1 MIRISCPVLA
11 IALIVGGLSVQTA
24 GAQMPAPGV
33 EPHVDLT
40 ATLDAGPGNT
50 TFSKDSKRVR
60 VNIAKP
66 SPPDTGKLFND
77 APPAEGGWKGLAKLL
92 AALTPSVDT
101 EIPLT
106 ASQITSRISS
116 MLDSGKNQQ
125 ALDVIQKR
133 MAQNQAQGGMGTDVQ
148 LLFLHA
154 RALAALGRQDEAIE
168 SYRQMT
174 TLYPELPEPWNNLAA
189 EYVKQGKLEMAQ
201 DALTMALAAN
211 PDYGTARANMGEVQ
225 LLLARQSFQGAAQ
238 LGVGGAQSKAE
249 ATTNLLKK

>member
-1 MIRISCPVLA
+1 MFRISCPVLA
-11 IALIVGGLSVQTA
+11 IALIGGGLSVQTA
-24 GAQMPAPGV
+24 GAQVPVPGL

-40 ATLDAGPGNT
+40 ATLDTGPGDT
-50 TFSKDSKRVR
+50 AFSKDSKAVR
-60 VNIAKP
+60 VYIGT
-66 SPPDTGKLFND
+66 PPAPHTGKLFND
-77 APPAEGGWKGLAKLL
+77 PPPAEGGWKGLAKLL
-92 AALTPSVDT
+92 EALTPSVDT

-116 MLDSGKNQQ
+116 MLDRGQNQE
-125 ALDVIQKR
+125 AFDVIQKR
-133 MAQNQAQGGMGTDVQ
+133 MAQNQARGGMGTDVQ

-154 RALAALGRQDEAIE
+154 RALAVLGRQDEAIE

-201 DALTMALAAN
+201 DALAMALAAN

-238 LGVGGAQSKAE
+238 LGVGGAQGKAE